1 MDKKIQDITDKI
13 YREGVEKGNEE
24 AAKIIAEAQARRD
37 ALLAQAQSE
46 AEAIVATAKKQAV
59 EWKKNTE
66 AELKLFAIQALKALK
81 SAVTD
86 LVNGQVIS
94 ANVKAITVDKAFMQ
108 KVILAMATEWVKTGA
123 LTIQTADAE
132 ALKSYFAGNTKEIL
146 DKGVKIEKVNGKDTS
161 FSLIPA
167 DGSYKVTFGE
177 EEFVAFFKEYLR
189 PQLVELL
196 F

>member
-13 YREGVEKGNEE
+13 YHEGVEKGNEE
-24 AAKIIAEAQARRD
+24 ATKIIAEAQARRD
-37 ALLAQAQSE
+37 ALLAEAQSE
-46 AEAIVATAKKQAV
+46 AEIIVNTAKKQAA

-66 AELKLFAIQALKALK
+66 AELKLFAAQALEALK
-81 SAVTD
+81 SAITD
-86 LVNGQVIS
+86 LVNGKVIS
-94 ANVKAITVDKAFMQ
+94 ANLKAVTTDKAFMQ
-108 KVILAMATEWVKTGA
+108 QVILTMATEWVKTGA

-132 ALKSYFAGNTKEIL
+132 TLRSYFSGNTKDIL
-146 DKGVKIEKVNGKDTS
+146 DKGVKIEKVNGKETS

-177 EEFVAFFKEYLR
+177 EEFVTFFKEYLR

>member
-1 MDKKIQDITDKI
+1 MDRKIQDITGKI
-13 YREGVEKGNEE
+13 YREGVEKGNKE
-24 AAKIIAEAQARRD
+24 ADRIIAEAQARKD
-37 ALLAQAQSE
+37 ALLDEARGE
-46 AEAIVATAKKQAV
+46 AEAIVAAAKKQAA

-66 AELKLFAIQALKALK
+66 AELKLFASQALAALK

-86 LVNGQVIS
+86 LVNHSVIS
-94 ANVKAITVDKAFMQ
+94 SNIKALTVDKAFMQ
-108 KVILAMATEWVKTGA
+108 QVILAMATEWVKTGA

-132 ALKSYFAGNTKEIL
+132 ALKNYFAANAQAIL
-146 DKGVKIEKVNGKDTS
+146 NQGVKIEKVNGKDTA

-177 EEFVAFFKEYLR
+177 EEFTAFFKDYLR